1 MLINAQVAAHGW
13 NSQLQEGPEPC
24 SDTGILGI
32 RSLLSKWELHRS
44 YKGNVSCATPRGTPE
59 RSKGLQSPFA
69 RTGWSWSGH

>member
-24 SDTGILGI
+24 SDAGILGI

-69 RTGWSWSGH
+69 RTG